1 MPDMDKR
8 KDVSPESP
16 RATIDRFLTSVH
28 TTVMILLPAIG
39 GKCPRLGIGKCN
51 LKYQRGAKAG
61 CHQLLPFSFVFPFFP
76 LRCLIIPLSRCSFGA
91 SWDEI
96 FHIHNLD
103 AYSVKD

>member
-61 CHQLLPFSFVFPFFP
+61 LSPTAAFFVCLSFFFSS
-76 LRCLIIPLSRCSFGA
+76 PLSY
-91 SWDEI
+91 
-96 FHIHNLD
+96 
-103 AYSVKD
+103 YSTFPVFVWSLVG